1 MLLVSAD
8 CVQGDVMATSQT
20 SPLVRLTLLLLL
32 TGHIN
37 AEGGSHFI
45 IRLYTT
51 AMSFLFNAMI
61 RNSQASN
68 TFVCECMVNSWYNY
82 EC

>member
-20 SPLVRLTLLLLL
+20 SPLVRLALLLLL
-32 TGHIN
+32 TGHIK

-51 AMSFLFNAMI
+51 AMPCLLNAVIMH
-61 RNSQASN
+61 SQRTLSS
-68 TFVCECMVNSWYNY
+68 VYVW
-82 EC
+82 